1 MTSKA
6 TIPQN
11 VQSVSGDGA
20 GVSAGVVLGEEA
32 DRGVVVEGDVVEGD
46 VVEGDVV
53 EGLGE
58 GVVEGLE
65 RGLGVGAEGVVE
77 GLERG
82 LGEGVGEGLER
93 GLGDGL
99 VFGNAHPVGGA
110 ASAAGEQQLRETPA
124 GISIVNADNA
134 VEPNDVDPSGLTFR

>member
-1 MTSKA
+1 MTSKT

-20 GVSAGVVLGEEA
+20 GVSAGVSAGVVVLGEEA
-32 DRGVVVEGDVVEGD
+32 DRGVVVEGDVVD
-46 VVEGDVV
+46 GDVV